1 MKKIFI
7 LPILLIFSVTCL
19 SQKILI
25 QEGSE
30 IVDNIQRSGLYTIVK
45 LDNKAVE
52 KAWEKKLKNYGK
64 VQSSKGVLSIT
75 GAEIPG
81 VTSRPGQVYSKVV
94 KTKDGAKIWWA
105 IDLGASFVSA
115 SEGGGS
121 YRAASQILTDFAAE
135 CYRDDINKE
144 IADAEKALSKT
155 IKDHEKNQKEGEN
168 LVSSIERNK
177 QDKINLE
184 NKLKENAE
192 DLKRLERA
200 QQQNKSDQE
209 KSQKDVDKM
218 KEAVEVVKNKLN
230 QIGK

>member
-1 MKKIFI
+1 MKKSFI
-7 LPILLIFSVTCL
+7 VSFLLLFSIACFA
-19 SQKILI
+19 QKILI

-30 IVDNIQRSGLYTIVK
+30 VVDNIQRTGLYTIIK
-45 LDNKAVE
+45 LDNKTVE
-52 KAWEKKLKNYGK
+52 KAWEKKLKNFGK

-81 VTSRPGQVYSKVV
+81 VTSKPGQVYSKVL
-94 KTKDGAKIWWA
+94 KTKDGAKVWWA
-105 IDLGASFVSA
+105 IDLGSSFVST
-115 SEGGGS
+115 SEGGSS

-155 IKDHEKNQKEGEN
+155 IKDHEKNIKEGEN
-168 LVSSIERNK
+168 LVSSVEKNK
-177 QDKINLE
+177 QEKINLE

-192 DLKRLERA
+192 DLKRLEKEI
-200 QQQNKSDQE
+200 QQNKSDQE
-209 KSQKDVDKM
+209 RSRNDVSKM

>member
-1 MKKIFI
+1 MKKSFI
-7 LPILLIFSVTCL
+7 LSFLLLFNIACFA
-19 SQKILI
+19 QKILI

-30 IVDNIQRSGLYTIVK
+30 VIDNIQRTGLYTVIK
-45 LDNKAVE
+45 LDNKTVE

-81 VTSRPGQVYSKVV
+81 VTSKPGKVYSKVL
-94 KTKDGAKIWWA
+94 KTKDGTKVWWA
-105 IDLGASFVSA
+105 IDLGSSFVST

-144 IADAEKALSKT
+144 IADAEKALAKT
-155 IKDHEKNQKEGEN
+155 IKDHEKNVKEGEN
-168 LVSSIERNK
+168 LVSSVEKNK
-177 QDKINLE
+177 QEKINLE

-192 DLKRLERA
+192 DLKRLEKA
-200 QQQNKSDQE
+200 IQQNKSDQS
-209 KSQKDVDKM
+209 KSQNDVTKM
-218 KEAVEVVKNKLN
+218 KEAVEVVKNKL
-230 QIGK
+230 QHVGK

>member
-1 MKKIFI
+1 MKKSFI
-7 LPILLIFSVTCL
+7 VSFLLLFSITCFA
-19 SQKILI
+19 QKILI

-30 IVDNIQRSGLYTIVK
+30 VVDNIQRTGLYTIIK
-45 LDNKAVE
+45 LDNKTVE

-81 VTSRPGQVYSKVV
+81 VTSKPGQVYSKVL
-94 KTKDGAKIWWA
+94 KTKDGAKVWWA
-105 IDLGASFVSA
+105 IDLGSSFVST
-115 SEGGGS
+115 SEGGSS

-155 IKDHEKNQKEGEN
+155 IKDHEKNIKEGEN
-168 LVSSIERNK
+168 LVSSVEKNK
-177 QDKINLE
+177 QEKINLE

-192 DLKRLERA
+192 DLKRLEKEI
-200 QQQNKSDQE
+200 QQNKSDQE
-209 KSQKDVDKM
+209 RSRNDVSKM